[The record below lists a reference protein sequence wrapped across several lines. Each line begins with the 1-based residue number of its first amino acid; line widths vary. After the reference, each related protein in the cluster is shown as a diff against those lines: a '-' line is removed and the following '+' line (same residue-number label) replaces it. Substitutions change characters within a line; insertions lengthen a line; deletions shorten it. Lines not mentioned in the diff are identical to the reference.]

1 MPITALY
8 AALIALLLLALSRRV
23 IGIRRAAQIAV
34 GDGGNGTLLRAM
46 RAQANCAEY
55 APIGLILIGLAES
68 LAVPAL
74 ILHLLGLGL
83 VAGRIV
89 HAYGVLQEPEDFRF
103 RVAGMALTFTTI
115 AAAASVAL
123 IGSIVHWM

>member
-1 MPITALY
+1 
-8 AALIALLLLALSRRV
+8 
-23 IGIRRAAQIAV
+23 V

-46 RAQANCAEY
+46 RAHANCAEY
-55 APIGLILIGLAES
+55 GPIGLILIGLAES
-68 LAVPAL
+68 LALPAL

-89 HAYGVLQEPEDFRF
+89 HAYGVSQEPEDFRF